1 MLCFEV
7 GSCRAEAWRLNHSH
21 DSFWSCTSCQGRQ
34 LLFHLHWV
42 YVMSPMNKGYLS
54 VTELEKQNPVKCCR
68 LSGKLFFL
76 NAPMDAY
83 VFVASLQQWGKD
95 ARVCN
100 MIGCLG
106 SLPACVYKT
115 PRCSSVRQSAVRTG
129 TLALSGTPW
138 THWELSLLEPTKE
151 IVIIQKSSNQL
162 VELLEYRSEN
172 FGPDLTTTPRSGEL
186 KRLRPW
192 FNWMS
197 DLIVDK
203 E

>member
-1 MLCFEV
+1 MSGKTTPLSSPLGVCHEPN
-7 GSCRAEAWRLNHSH
+7 EQRLFKCYN
-21 DSFWSCTSCQGRQ
+21 
-34 LLFHLHWV
+34 
-42 YVMSPMNKGYLS
+42 
-54 VTELEKQNPVKCCR
+54 ELEKQNPVKFCR
-68 LSGKLFFL
+68 FSGKLFL
-76 NAPMDAY
+76 KNAPMDAY